1 MRILHDS
8 LYVIYNKLVLPVII
22 CLIQKLLGWFYWA
35 EAQPSVYYLPTQQQ
49 TERRKLLQNKR
60 REYLTAAW
68 MATLSLGLKYGLRS
82 AAEVEGYGTFHSYN

>member
-8 LYVIYNKLVLPVII
+8 LHVIYNNLVLPVII
-22 CLIQKLLGWFYWA
+22 RLIQKLLGWFYWA

-49 TERRKLLQNKR
+49 TERRKLDPKKR

-68 MATLSLGLKYGLRS
+68 MATLSLGLNMG
-82 AAEVEGYGTFHSYN
+82 